1 MHVGQ
6 EEPNARTLILRVPE
20 TLHQALTAEARREYR
35 SLNSEIIWLLRST
48 LARRDATA

>member
-6 EEPNARTLILRVPE
+6 EEANVRTLALRVPE
-20 TLHQALTAEARREYR
+20 SLHQALTAEARREFR

-48 LARRDATA
+48 LARRDVTA